1 MTSQQV
7 TGKRMLQKYE
17 IEYNGAVFNCLL
29 CGKDNCCS
37 INADNSPNKVACQ
50 KCRCQQLYTV
60 TDGTR
65 AGSEP
70 VGDIGCLNC
79 TSNMSQT
86 ECASYEFLNN
96 KVIQN
101 MSIVDCSNKMI
112 TAGSNNTI
120 SDVEL
125 NSTCNT
131 GGPTQVNNLST
142 DNNQP
147 IDQKY
152 MIFGG
157 IISIIIL
164 IILFILYNLFR

>member
-1 MTSQQV
+1 MSSQQV

-17 IEYNGAVFNCLL
+17 VEYNGAVFNCLQ

-37 INADNSPNKVACQ
+37 VNADNSPNKVACQ

-70 VGDIGCLNC
+70 VGDMSCTNC
-79 TSNMSQT
+79 TSNMSQA

-101 MSIVDCSNKMI
+101 VSVVDCSNKMI
-112 TAGSNNTI
+112 TAGANNTI

-125 NSTCNT
+125 TSTCNT
-131 GGPTQVNNLST
+131 GGPTQVNNLS
-142 DNNQP
+142 NGSNQINP
-147 IDQKY
+147 NY
-152 MIFGG
+152 MMIGG
-157 IISIIIL
+157 IIGVFIL
-164 IILFILYNLFR
+164 LFILYSLFK